1 MPDSFIGLFPGGGLT
16 PTGRSLGI
24 NTINQF
30 RENVTK
36 YAVAGTGILAK
47 VISKM
52 LKSNPRKPRGSK
64 SGGEEMT

>member
-1 MPDSFIGLFPGGGLT
+1 MPDSFIGLFLGGGLT
-16 PTGRSLGI
+16 LTGCPLGA

-30 RENVTK
+30 MENVTGHV
-36 YAVAGTGILAK
+36 VAGTGILAK

-52 LKSNPRKPRGSK
+52 LKSNPRKPSGSK

>member
-1 MPDSFIGLFPGGGLT
+1 MT

-30 RENVTK
+30 MENVTK